1 MIKKLKILLIH
12 LIVIQ
17 VVTIKLNASGQDT
30 LAIVNDKIITKEY
43 FKKFYREKLAKYGLN
58 DNYDLRIKYLLNIV
72 YDELLIAEA
81 KAENLDKTDDAKKE
95 LERIK
100 TQELLNAFSTKH
112 ISPKINITDDE
123 LIDLFIKLN
132 TKIKVRHIYAP
143 TKSKADSLYQELI
156 NGKSFE
162 ELAKEIFND
171 PVLKESGGSLGYIS
185 IDEMDPEF
193 EKTAFA
199 LNVGEIS
206 KPVKTVMGY
215 SIIKVEDIKRN
226 PFITENEFLK
236 AKERLKAF
244 ARKRAYEN
252 LAKEFAASLRKK
264 LNTKFNDKLLT
275 KFYDAIKKDSVN
287 YLMESPSQFSKAEL
301 KQIVVSSTL
310 EKWNLKKLID
320 EMSNVPLKQRKW
332 IHTKENLEDFIA
344 GLINRKYIIQQ
355 AKKEKLHEEL
365 SYKKNV
371 EYNFDTYLLTTIENK
386 LRSNI
391 KITDDSLKSYYEK
404 NIKYFRTKL
413 EIRLST
419 ILLKDSTLIDT
430 IKKSL
435 ENGISFE
442 TLAQKY
448 SVQKLTAQKG
458 GDAGFF
464 TKEELGEFGNKI
476 FELKIGEWIGP
487 LTMDNK
493 FLFVKCTD
501 FKKPQLKSFEASK
514 KEIEEMLIT
523 LNWLDY
529 RNKFVESLKNKF
541 SYKIFTEKLKELKL

>member
-1 MIKKLKILLIH
+1 MFNNYKKLLIAF
-12 LIVIQ
+12 IVFSFS
-17 VVTIKLNASGQDT
+17 IKLFSFNVDT
-30 LAIVNDKIITKEY
+30 IAIVNKKIITSND
-43 FKKFYREKLAKYGLN
+43 FKKFYREKLAKYGLT

-132 TKIKVRHIYAP
+132 TKIKVRHLYAP
-143 TKSKADSLYQELI
+143 TKSKADSLYQELN

-287 YLMESPSQFSKAEL
+287 YLIESPSQFSKAEL

-404 NIKYFRTKL
+404 NINYFRTKL

-419 ILLKDSTLIDT
+419 ILLNDSTLIDT

-476 FELKIGEWIGP
+476 FELKIGEWTGP
-487 LTMDNK
+487 LTLDNK